1 MGPGREL
8 LAETSGFLHVHIV
21 VGRYPPF
28 HLCLL
33 RTLLQPRANFAIGRA
48 LYGGRH
54 SLKVAQFGRDIDDCY
69 VKSQET
75 NLAYRHGELAA
86 LEKRFE
92 YFGVPIFEG
101 SMSIKYSSKDVGK
114 APVFGESQ
122 REGLCIA
129 DVPRLNLLGDDRT
142 NARFIVV

>member
-21 VGRYPPF
+21 VGRYTPF
-28 HLCLL
+28 TFVSYEH
-33 RTLLQPRANFAIGRA
+33 LLQPRANFAIGRA
-48 LYGGRH
+48 PYAGRH
-54 SLKVAQFGRDIDDCY
+54 ALKVAQFGRDIDDCY
-69 VKSQET
+69 VRSQET

-92 YFGVPIFEG
+92 DFSVPIFEG
-101 SMSIKYSSKDVGK
+101 SMSIKYSSTDVGK

-122 REGLCIA
+122 RESLCIA

-142 NARFIVV
+142 SARFIVV